1 MSSEQPNEFQ
11 HRSVAAETE
20 FHQVMPVGN
29 YRTYD
34 RGTVGL
40 KDILALARRRAF
52 LIAGVAGVVFA
63 ITVIYTFTRKP
74 IYATGFEMLVTPVQ
88 TNPELKQGDN
98 ANNSSPD
105 YTSSFG
111 AGDHTTLVQVLQTQV
126 ILAPAVKAL
135 QKDYPGIDAL
145 EIAANLNIAQK
156 KDTDFIEIGYSD
168 TDPQKA
174 FTIATQLAKS
184 YVQYGDSLRKS
195 SLTQGIEFVEKQ
207 LPALQA
213 RVSQLQARL
222 EKFRQRYTLIDPDAR
237 GVSLAEY
244 ISNIE
249 QKQDETRSALDETQD
264 TYANLRKQLGNYS
277 PSEAIAASSLSES
290 KRYQALLEKLQ
301 EVETQIAQASVTY
314 QPSSPQMQVL
324 LETRE
329 SLLPLLQQESKK
341 LLGNKP
347 MPRNQGNVSG
357 IAEDLNAKL
366 VSTANDLQMLKA
378 RSRALNAARDRL
390 QKDFKLYPVLARQ
403 HTDLQR
409 QLKIA
414 TESLE
419 RFLTTRE
426 NLEIE
431 SAQKSQP
438 WQVLSKPL
446 VPSLPVSP
454 NIPRNLSLGFIG
466 ALLLGTAAAFLAEKF
481 HDVFHSASDL
491 RRDIMLPLL
500 GVIPFRRE
508 LQELQTNIPDAEG
521 QKVAEEIAA
530 SPDFVE
536 AFRSV
541 YSNIR
546 LLSAGTPIRSV
557 VITSALPADGKST
570 VACNLALAA
579 AAMGKRVL
587 LVDADLRRPTVH
599 QNFDVSNLR
608 GVTSIL
614 TSNIP
619 FQQVIQKSTVE
630 ENLHILTAGQ
640 VPPDP
645 TRLLASSQMQQLMKD
660 LEANFDLI
668 VYDSP
673 PLVGF
678 ADSLML
684 SGSTD
689 GCLMVVGLGHTERP
703 AFLEALEHLKVSGTT
718 ILGLVA
724 NSMKQYTTDEN
735 GFNKRYYARY
745 YGDRTIEAET
755 NNLSSPS

>member
-1 MSSEQPNEFQ
+1 MSSERPNEFP
-11 HRSVAAETE
+11 RTSVPAETE
-20 FHQVMPVGN
+20 FHQVIPMGN

-34 RGTVGL
+34 RRTIGL
-40 KDILALARRRAF
+40 KDILALARRRAL
-52 LIAGVAGVVFA
+52 LIVTVAGVVFSA
-63 ITVIYTFTRKP
+63 TCIYTFTRKP
-74 IYATGFEMLVTPVQ
+74 IYSTGFEMLVTPIQ
-88 TNPELKQGDN
+88 TNPELKQGKNGDN
-98 ANNSSPD
+98 ASPD

-111 AGDHTTLVQVLQTQV
+111 AGDHRTLVQVLQTQV
-126 ILAPAVKAL
+126 ILGPAVKAL
-135 QKDYPGIDAL
+135 QKDYPGIDGL
-145 EIAANLNIAQK
+145 GIAANLSIFQK
-156 KDTDFIEIGYSD
+156 KDTDFILVDYSD
-168 TDPQKA
+168 TEPAKA
-174 FTIATQLAKS
+174 YTIATQLAKS

-207 LPALQA
+207 LPSLQA
-213 RVSQLQARL
+213 RVSQLQTKL
-222 EKFRQRYTLIDPDAR
+222 EKFRQRYTLIDPNAR
-237 GVSLAEY
+237 GVTLAEY
-244 ISNIE
+244 ISGIE
-249 QKQDETRSALDETQD
+249 QKQDETKSALDEAED
-264 TYANLRKQLGNYS
+264 TYANLQQQLDNYS
-277 PSEAIAASSLSES
+277 PKEAIAASSLSSS
-290 KRYQALLEKLQ
+290 KRYQTLLEKLQ
-301 EVETQIAQASVTY
+301 DVETQIAQASVTY
-314 QPSSPQMQVL
+314 QTSSPQMQVL
-324 LETRE
+324 LETRQ
-329 SLLPLLQQESKK
+329 SLLPVLKLEATK
-341 LLGNKP
+341 LLGNRP
-347 MPRNQGNVSG
+347 MPRNQGNISG

-366 VSTANDLQMLKA
+366 VNTANDLQMLKA
-378 RSRALNAARDRL
+378 RTRALNAARDRL

-446 VPSLPVSP
+446 VPTLPVSP
-454 NIPRNLSLGFIG
+454 NIPRNLSLGLIG
-466 ALLLGTAAAFLAEKF
+466 ALLLGTAAAFLAEKL

-491 RRDIMLPLL
+491 RRDVMLPLL
-500 GVIPFRRE
+500 GVVPFRRE
-508 LQELQTNIPDAEG
+508 LQTAISDAEG
-521 QKVAEEIAA
+521 QKAEHIAA
-530 SPDFVE
+530 SPEFVE

-599 QNFDVSNLR
+599 QNCDVANLR
-608 GVTSIL
+608 GVTNIL
-614 TSNIP
+614 TSNVP

-630 ENLHILTAGQ
+630 ENLYILTAGQ

-660 LEANFDLI
+660 LEANYDLI

-703 AFLEALEHLKVSGTT
+703 ALLEAIEHLKVSGTT
-718 ILGLVA
+718 VLGLVA
-724 NSMKQYTTDEN
+724 NSMKSYTTDEN
-735 GFNKRYYARY
+735 GFSKRYYARY
-745 YGDRTIEAET
+745 YGDRVIEAET
-755 NNLSSPS
+755 NNQSSPS

>member
-1 MSSEQPNEFQ
+1 MSSEQPNEFS
-11 HRSVAAETE
+11 HRSVPAETE

-29 YRTYD
+29 YRAYD
-34 RGTVGL
+34 RGTIGL
-40 KDILALARRRAF
+40 KDILALARRRAL
-52 LIAGVAGVVFA
+52 LIASVAGVVFA
-63 ITVIYTFTRKP
+63 ATAIYTFTRKP

-88 TNPELKQGDN
+88 TNPELKQGNKD
-98 ANNSSPD
+98 NNSSPD

-126 ILAPAVKAL
+126 ILGPAVRAL
-135 QKDYPGIDAL
+135 QKDYPGVDAL

-156 KDTDFIEIGYSD
+156 KDTDFINIGYSD

-174 FTIATQLAKS
+174 FVVATQLAKS

-207 LPALQA
+207 LPSLQA

-222 EKFRQRYTLIDPDAR
+222 EKFRQQYTLIDPDAR

-244 ISNIE
+244 ISGIE
-249 QKQDETRSALDETQD
+249 EKQDQTKAALDETQD

-277 PSEAIAASSLSES
+277 PSEAIAASSLSSS
-290 KRYQALLEKLQ
+290 KRYQKLLEKLQ
-301 EVETQIAQASVTY
+301 DVETQIAQASVTY
-314 QPSSPQMQVL
+314 QPSSPQMQSL
-324 LETRE
+324 LETRQ
-329 SLLPLLQQESKK
+329 SLLPLLDQEAKK

-347 MPRNQGNVSG
+347 IPRNQGNLTG
-357 IAEDLNAKL
+357 IADDLNAKL
-366 VSTANDLQMLKA
+366 VTTANDLQMLKA

-390 QKDFKLYPVLARQ
+390 QKDFKLYPALARQ

-491 RRDIMLPLL
+491 RRDVMLPLL
-500 GVIPFRRE
+500 GVVPYRRE
-508 LQELQTNIPDAEG
+508 LQNAISSAEG
-521 QKVAEEIAA
+521 EEIGEEMAV

-599 QNFDVSNLR
+599 QNCHVSNLR

-614 TSNIP
+614 TSGIP
-619 FQQVIQKSTVE
+619 FQQVIQKSATE

-724 NSMKQYTTDEN
+724 NSMKQYTSDEN
-735 GFNKRYYARY
+735 GFSKRYYARY

-755 NNLSSPS
+755 NNISSPS